1 MKKTVLSRRSFITRS
16 ALATG
21 AIAFPFVSVRNV
33 LGANERLNI
42 AGIGVGGKGSKDVSS
57 CESQNV
63 VALVDVDQ
71 VRATDLFNKFPNAKR
86 FKDYRVMFDEM
97 SDKIDAVT
105 VSTPDHMHFL
115 PAMRAVREKKHVY
128 CQKPL
133 THTVWEARE
142 LAKAARES
150 KVATQMGNQGVSS
163 PALRRDAEI
172 VKAGS
177 LGTIK
182 EMHCWT
188 DRPGDWWKQG
198 VQRPTGKIVVPDA
211 LDWNLWLGVA
221 PERPYNPAYVPFA
234 WRGYWDFGT
243 GAIGDMGCHLLNLA
257 TLAMDIRDPEKIVA
271 NGVGQTSDSG
281 PTSSHIVWDFPD
293 RPGQPAFKFH
303 WYDGGQLPPQ
313 DLYPNAEY
321 KDNGILMIGSDDT
334 LLTNYNGGGRFKS
347 GRRYEEFKDVPQ
359 LFPKCDEWDQCH
371 YDEWF
376 AACKGGPAALSNF
389 NVSGPVT
396 EVVLLGQV
404 ALRAGTPIEWDAKK
418 MEVTNNKD
426 ANQFLK
432 TKYRKGW
439 KV

>member
-1 MKKTVLSRRSFITRS
+1 MKKTTLTRRSFIARS
-16 ALATG
+16 ALASS

-33 LGANERLNI
+33 LGANDRLNI
-42 AGIGVGGKGSKDVSS
+42 AGIGVGGKGSTDVSR
-57 CESQNV
+57 CGSQNI
-63 VALVDVDQ
+63 VALVDVDD
-71 VRATDLFNKFPNAKR
+71 VRAKEMYEKFPKANR
-86 FKDYRVMFDEM
+86 FMDYRIMFEEM

-115 PAMRAVREKKHVY
+115 PAMRAIKEKKHVF

-142 LAKAARES
+142 LAKAAKS
-150 KVATQMGNQGVSS
+150 AKVATQMGNQGVSS

-172 VKAGS
+172 VKGGG

-198 VQRPTGKIVVPDA
+198 VQRPTGKIDVPDT
-211 LDWNLWLGVA
+211 LDWDLWLGCA

-271 NGVGQTSDSG
+271 EGIGQTSDTG

-293 RPGQPAFKFH
+293 RKGQPAFKFH

-321 KDNGILMIGSDDT
+321 KDNGILMVGSDDT

-347 GRRYEEFKDVPQ
+347 GRRYDNFKDVPQ
-359 LFPKCDEWDQCH
+359 LFPKCEEWDQCH

-389 NVSGPVT
+389 SVSGPVT

-404 ALRAGTPIEWDAKK
+404 ALRAGTPIEWNA
-418 MEVTNNKD
+418 ERLRVTNNRD
-426 ANQFLK
+426 ADKFLR
-432 TKYRKGW
+432 TEYRKGW
-439 KV
+439 DV